1 MSIEISNAKIENASI
16 TMADHGCLTW
26 YLSLKG
32 SGWGVSIGGYVIGHG
47 YLDAKEFKGSE
58 KGTESLMRVMDT
70 IGVEKWEDLPGKYVR
85 VYSEGWGSQITKFGN
100 IIEDKWF
107 DCREFFSHKELEDE
121 KK

>member
-1 MSIEISNAKIENASI
+1 MSVDISNAKIEHASI

-32 SGWGVSIGGYVIGHG
+32 SGWGVNIGGYVIGHG
-47 YLDAKEFKGSE
+47 YLGAKEFKGSE
-58 KGTESLMRVMDT
+58 KGTESLMRIMDT
-70 IGVEKWEDLPGKYVR
+70 VGVEKWEDLPGKYVR
-85 VYSEGWGSQITKFGN
+85 VYSEGWGSIITKFGN

-107 DCREFFSHKELEDE
+107 DCREFFSNKELEDE

>member
-1 MSIEISNAKIENASI
+1 MSFNILNAKIESASI

-26 YLSLKG
+26 YITLAA

-47 YLDAKEFKGSE
+47 YLGAKEFKGSE
-58 KGTESLMRVMDT
+58 KGTESLMQVMNT
-70 IGVEKWEDLPGKYVR
+70 VGVENWEDLPGKYVR

-107 DCREFFSHKELEDE
+107 DCREFFSDKELEDE

>member
-1 MSIEISNAKIENASI
+1 MSVDISNAKIENASI

-26 YLSLKG
+26 FLILAG
-32 SGWGVSIGGYVIGHG
+32 SGWGVCIGGYVIGHG
-47 YLDAKEFKGSE
+47 YLNAKEFEGSK

-70 IGVEKWEDLPGKYVR
+70 VGVEKWEDLPGKYVR

-107 DCREFFSHKELEDE
+107 DCREFFSNKELEDE

>member
-1 MSIEISNAKIENASI
+1 MAEIYNAKIENASI
-16 TMADHGCLTW
+16 TMDDHGCLTW
-26 YLSLKG
+26 YITLAG
-32 SGWGVSIGGYVIGHG
+32 AGWGVSIGGYVIGHG

-70 IGVEKWEDLPGKYVR
+70 VGVEKWEDLPGKYVR
-85 VYSEGWGSQITKFGN
+85 VYSEGWGSIITKFGN

-107 DCREFFSHKELEDE
+107 DCREFFSNKELEDE

>member
-1 MSIEISNAKIENASI
+1 MSVDILNAKIENASI

-26 YLSLKG
+26 YLSLNG
-32 SGWGVSIGGYVIGHG
+32 SGWGVNIGGYVIGHG
-47 YLDAKEFKGSE
+47 YLGAKEFKGSE

-70 IGVEKWEDLPGKYVR
+70 VGVENWEDLPGKYIR
-85 VYSEGWGSQITKFGN
+85 VCSEEWGSRITKFGN

-107 DCREFFSHKELEDE
+107 DCRVFFSNKELEDE